1 MEIQPQTAAPK
12 DIHRVLLTSVAP
24 RPIAWVSSIN
34 KEGRPN
40 LAPHSYFNMI
50 CTDPAIL
57 GFSSARR
64 QGEDRRVLGAE
75 GLKDTIRN
83 IRDTGEFVVNVVTY
97 ALVEPMNL
105 TSGEYDSSINEFEVA
120 RVTMAPSRFVR
131 PPLVAESPVAFE
143 CKVYQILEFGTSEI
157 GGTLV
162 LGSIVNVHLG
172 EEILTDGKIDAS
184 KIDFVARMGGRL
196 YCRTTDRFEMTRPQ
210 RPFRFDKQETIAPA
224 VTIPEKG

>member
-1 MEIQPQTAAPK
+1 MEIQPQTATPK
-12 DIHRVLLTSVAP
+12 EMHRILLTSVAP

-50 CTDPAIL
+50 CTDPAVL

-64 QGEDRRVLGAE
+64 QGEDRRLLGAE

-83 IRDTGEFVVNVVTY
+83 IRETGEFVVSIVTY
-97 ALVEPMNL
+97 ALIEPMNL
-105 TSGEYDSSINEFEVA
+105 TSGEYDCSVNEFEVA
-120 RVTMAPSRFVR
+120 RLTMAPSTFVR
-131 PPLVAESPVAFE
+131 PPRVGESPISFE
-143 CKVYQILEFGTSEI
+143 CKVHQILEFGTPEI

-162 LGSIVNVHLG
+162 LGSIVNVHLA

-210 RPFRFDKQETIAPA
+210 RPFHFEKEPIAPPA
-224 VTIPEKG
+224 TVPQKR

>member
-1 MEIQPQTAAPK
+1 MEIQPQTAARK
-12 DIHRVLLTSVAP
+12 EMHRILLTSVAP

-34 KEGRPN
+34 KDGRPN

-50 CTDPAIL
+50 CTEPAIV

-64 QGEDRRVLGAE
+64 QGEDRRLLGAE

-83 IRDTGEFVVNVVTY
+83 IRETGEFVINVVTY

-105 TSGEYDSSINEFEVA
+105 TSGEYESSVNEFEVA
-120 RVTMAPSRFVR
+120 RVTMAPSMCVR
-131 PPLVAESPVAFE
+131 PPRVGESPIAFE
-143 CKVYQILEFGTSEI
+143 CKVYQILEFGTAEI

-210 RPFRFDKQETIAPA
+210 RPFQFDKQEPITPPVA
-224 VTIPEKG
+224 IPEEG